1 MVHEQADLTD
11 VASVCS
17 AANLGEALAAMTRAF
32 ATAGLDS
39 PALDARRL
47 ARHALA
53 LDPAVLI
60 REPERSL
67 SAAERERLTDA
78 TTRRLQ
84 REPVSRIEGRRAFH
98 RLDLEIG
105 PATLDPRPETETVVD
120 AVLEL
125 IAAGEMPGGSS
136 PRILDLG
143 TGSGAILLALLD
155 AVPGAR
161 GTGVDISHEALQI
174 AARNAAR
181 CGLSD
186 RATFLRSCW
195 YTAIAGTFDVI
206 VSNPPY
212 IPTAD
217 IARLDPEVV
226 RFDPLAAL
234 DGGPDGLD
242 AYRIIAT
249 GAARLLDAGGWILV
263 EVGHGQHHDVASL
276 FNAAAFMDPR
286 IWPDLAGTPRCVA
299 ARARA

>member
-1 MVHEQADLTD
+1 MAHEQAGLTD
-11 VASVCS
+11 VAGIRR
-17 AANLGEALAAMTRAF
+17 AANLGEALAAMMRAF

-47 ARHALA
+47 AQHALA
-53 LDPAVLI
+53 IDPAVLI

-67 SAAERERLTDA
+67 SAAARERLVTV
-78 TTRRLQ
+78 TSRRLQ
-84 REPVSRIEGRRAFH
+84 REPVSRIEGHRAFH

-217 IARLDPEVV
+217 IASLDPEVV
-226 RFDPLAAL
+226 HFDPVAAL

-242 AYRIIAT
+242 AYRTIAA
-249 GAARLLDAGGWILV
+249 GAASKLAPAGWIAV
-263 EVGHGQHHDVASL
+263 EVGHGQHHDVETL
-276 FNAAAFMDPR
+276 FAAATLTVPR
-286 IWPDLAGTPRCVA
+286 VWPDLAGTPRCVA